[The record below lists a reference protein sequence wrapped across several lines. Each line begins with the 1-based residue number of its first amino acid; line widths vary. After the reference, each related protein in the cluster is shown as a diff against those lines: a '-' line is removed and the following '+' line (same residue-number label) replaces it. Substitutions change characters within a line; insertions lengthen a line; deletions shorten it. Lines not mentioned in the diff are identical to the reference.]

1 MSAAFGFA
9 TIAWTQNAAHLLQC
23 RREPYNANTPEEY
36 APNMSGHSKWS
47 TIKRQKGVADAQRG
61 QIFTKLSKEIIIA
74 AKAGGGDP
82 AGNTRLRLAIQKAK
96 ESNMPADNIK
106 RAIDRAVGGG
116 DGADLAEITYEGYGP
131 NGTAVLVEVATDN
144 RNRIVAEVRN
154 VFTRA
159 GGNLGETGSVSWNF
173 ENRGVITITP
183 NGKDADEVALYAIDA
198 GAEDV
203 DVGDGSIDVY
213 TAPADLEKVKKA
225 LEDNGVTVDSA
236 EASRVPKTTVALDE
250 KHAIAMLRLVE
261 KLESLEDVQKVYFN
275 ADISDDVFASYAG

>member
-1 MSAAFGFA
+1 
-9 TIAWTQNAAHLLQC
+9 
-23 RREPYNANTPEEY
+23 
-36 APNMSGHSKWS
+36 MSGHSKWS

-61 QIFTKLSKEIIIA
+61 QVFTKLSKEIIIA

-106 RAIDRAVGGG
+106 RAIERASGGG
-116 DGADLAEITYEGYGP
+116 DGADLVEITYEGYGP
-131 NGTAVLVEVATDN
+131 SGTAVLVEVATDN
-144 RNRIVAEVRN
+144 RNRTVAEVRN
-154 VFTRA
+154 VLTRA

-173 ENRGVITITP
+173 ENRGVITITA
-183 NGKDADEVALYAIDA
+183 NGKNPDDVALYAIDA

-203 DVGDGSIDVY
+203 QVGDGSIDVY
-213 TAPADLEKVKKA
+213 TAPADLEKVRKA
-225 LEDNGVTVDSA
+225 LEDNGVAVDSA

-250 KHAIAMLRLVE
+250 KHAVAMLRLVE
-261 KLESLEDVQKVYFN
+261 KLEAIDDVQKVYFN